1 MVTGFNHS
9 GFVVQNLD
17 TMVAFYRDTLGL
29 KVVREADSVAPPEG
43 DHTGFPGAQ
52 RTLVFV
58 GKPEGEHLLELVHY
72 RNPRSPE
79 GHLERNALGAAH
91 VCFNIDDLQKFYDDL
106 RSKGVEFVTP
116 PKFRD
121 TEDGGR
127 VGVCYAQDPEG
138 NWLEFVGPEA
148 GAA

>member
-9 GFVVQNLD
+9 GFVVQD
-17 TMVAFYRDTLGL
+17 IETMVAFYRDTLGL
-29 KVVREADSVAPPEG
+29 SVVREADSVAPQEG

-58 GKPEGEHLLELVHY
+58 AKPEGEHMLELVHY
-72 RNPRSPE
+72 RNPPSPE
-79 GHLERNALGAAH
+79 GHLQRNQLGAAH
-91 VCFNIDDLQKFYDDL
+91 VCFNIDDLIRFYDDL
-106 RSKGVEFVTP
+106 SAKGVEFVTP

-127 VGVCYAQDPEG
+127 VGVCYARDPEG
-138 NWLEFVGPEA
+138 NWLEFIGPDA
-148 GAA
+148 TGG